1 MSDTLSAPPVGR
13 QSHVIIVGAGLA
25 GLACALALHKA
36 GRRVLVLEA
45 SDAPGGRVRTDKVE
59 GFLLDRGFQ
68 VLLTAYPEARRVLD
82 YDGLRLR
89 AFYPGALV
97 RYGGR
102 FHKLA
107 DPWRR
112 PRDAAAALVAQTG
125 SVADKLRVAALRHRV
140 SRGTVEALFSRPERT
155 TMEALRADGFSDA
168 VIQRFFRPFLGGVLL
183 DPDLRASSRMFEF
196 VFRMFA
202 QGDAALPA
210 EGMGAI
216 AGQLAA
222 ALPAGSVRTGAR
234 VVAVDD
240 TGVRLATGERVEG
253 ACVVVATEGPEAAR
267 LAGGVTDPGSRAVAC
282 VYFAAAEPPL
292 REPIL
297 VLNGEGS
304 GIVNNMCVPSAVQPS
319 YAPSGEALVS
329 VSVLGMPAQSDADL
343 ENLIRG
349 EMAAWFGAGVYK
361 WRHLRTYRIAHA
373 QPDQTPPALDPP
385 QRPVRL
391 RRGLYV
397 CGDHRDN
404 ASINGA
410 LVSGRRAADAVL
422 ADLSDAGDPGL

>member
-1 MSDTLSAPPVGR
+1 MNHEIPDSASRDPRPV
-13 QSHVIIVGAGLA
+13 VVVGAGLA
-25 GLACALALHKA
+25 GLACAVALHRA
-36 GRRVLVLEA
+36 GRPVMVLEG
-45 SDAPGGRVRTDKVE
+45 SDAAGGRVRTDEVD

-68 VLLTAYPEARRVLD
+68 VLLTAYPEAQRLLD
-82 YDGLRLR
+82 YEALGLR

-112 PRDAAAALVAQTG
+112 PRDAAAALAAQTG
-125 SVADKLRVAALRHRV
+125 SLADKLRVAALRRRV
-140 SRGTVEALFSRPERT
+140 ARGSIESLFTRPERT
-155 TMEALRADGFSDA
+155 TLEALRAEGFSDT

-202 QGDAALPA
+202 QGDAALPVG
-210 EGMGAI
+210 GMGAI
-216 AGQLAA
+216 ARQIVAM
-222 ALPAGSVRTGAR
+222 LPGGTVRTGVR
-234 VVAVDD
+234 VAAVDES
-240 TGVRLATGERVEG
+240 GVRLTTGERVEG
-253 ACVVVATEGPEAAR
+253 SCVVVATDGPEAAR
-267 LAGGVTDPGSRAVAC
+267 LTGAVSDPGSRSVVC
-282 VYFAAAEPPL
+282 VYFAAPEPPL

-297 VLNGEGS
+297 VLNGEGG
-304 GIVNNMCVPSAVQPS
+304 GIVNNMCVPSIVQPS
-319 YAPSGEALVS
+319 YAPAGQALVS

-349 EMAAWFGAGVYK
+349 ELAAWFGAGVYK
-361 WRHLRTYRIAHA
+361 WRHLHTYRIAHA
-373 QPDQTPPALDPP
+373 QPDQTPPALEPP

-404 ASINGA
+404 ASIQGA
-410 LVSGRRAADAVL
+410 LVSGRRAAEAVI
-422 ADLSDAGDPGL
+422 ADMPDGADRPL